1 MILLYKLLTTIF
13 YPIFFII
20 IYFRRLIKKEDS
32 IRYKEKILVSHFNV
46 IRKNDKKLIWFH
58 AASVGEFK
66 SILPI
71 INELNNNKKNLEF
84 LITTVTLSSS
94 NLAKD
99 ELLKI
104 KNSQHRFLPI
114 DVNFLIEKFF
124 KEWKPDIIFLVDSEI
139 WPNLILN
146 AQKLKIPTGLI
157 NARLTP
163 TSFKRW
169 MIFPNT
175 AKRIFKNFKLFICA
189 NEETKRFLKRFDLEN
204 VNFIG
209 NIKLVGQ
216 IDEEKIKDVNE
227 NYLLNKRFWL
237 AASTHKNEN
246 IFCIETHL
254 KLKEKFNDICTII
267 APRHTER
274 VEEIKALC
282 KKYNIKVQIL
292 NKNDIISK
300 DKELIIINYFGHL
313 QNYFKY
319 SKSVFIGKSMF
330 KKFKNDGGQNPIE
343 AAKLNCKIYHG
354 PYVKNFEEIYKL
366 LEDSKIS
373 KKISSLNE
381 LVTNLSEDLKT
392 PQKTNDKISK
402 SINNIGQKTLNDT
415 MRLLNNFLN
424 EIN

>member
-1 MILLYKLLTTIF
+1 M
-13 YPIFFII
+13 
-20 IYFRRLIKKEDS
+20 
-32 IRYKEKILVSHFNV
+32 
-46 IRKNDKKLIWFH
+46 
-58 AASVGEFK
+58 GEFK

-114 DVNFLIEKFF
+114 DVNFLIEKFL

-292 NKNDIISK
+292 NKNDIISE

-366 LEDSKIS
+366 LEESKIS
-373 KKISSLNE
+373 KKIYSLNE
-381 LVTNLSEDLKT
+381 LVTNLSEDLKLLKKLMIKF
-392 PQKTNDKISK
+392 QSR
-402 SINNIGQKTLNDT
+402 SIILGQKTLNDT
-415 MRLLNNFLN
+415 MRL
-424 EIN
+424 IK